1 MKRKGTLYL
10 IPCPI
15 AEGSTDKVI
24 GEYVKEVLR
33 PIRFFLVEDIR
44 TARRFLSSLGIYP
57 RIEELYFNILD
68 KDTPE
73 GALSQLMS
81 PLEEGKPVGVIAE
94 AGCPGI
100 ADPGAV
106 AVGYAHAHSISVE
119 PLVGPSSILLALMA
133 SGLNGQ
139 RFAFHGYLPV
149 EAHEASTTIKELE
162 KESRKKGQTQLFIET
177 PYRNNALLAHLLKT
191 LSEETLLCIAQNIT
205 GQDSMI
211 RTQTI
216 KKWKEA
222 NFKLPKEPAI
232 FLFLSM

>member
-15 AEGSTDKVI
+15 AEDTIDKTI
-24 GEYVKEVLR
+24 GEYTREVLR

-44 TARRFLSSLGIYP
+44 TARRYLSSLGIYE

-73 GALSQLMS
+73 TALPQLMS

-94 AGCPGI
+94 SGCPGI
-100 ADPGAV
+100 ADPGAL
-106 AVGYAHAHSISVE
+106 AVRYAHAHMIPIE

-149 EAHEASTTIKELE
+149 EAHEAAVTIKELE

-177 PYRNNALLAHLLKT
+177 PYRNNALLGHLLNV
-191 LSEETLLCIAQNIT
+191 LAEETLLCIALNIT
-205 GQDSMI
+205 GHEEMI
-211 RTQTI
+211 RTQTV

-222 NFKLPKEPAI
+222 AVKLPKEPAI
-232 FLFLSM
+232 FLFLSA